1 MSTHPDPLIARATAL
16 ATFAHEGQERDDG
29 GGPYIRHPARV
40 AATLAKHFPADH
52 ALVAAAWCH
61 DVLEDCPQISADQL
75 RAAIGDD
82 ALALVREVTN
92 PSKGFPD
99 LPRAER
105 KAMDRAHIAVISRR
119 AKLIKLADR
128 ADNLREGASCPDKAW
143 LATYVAE
150 SRLLLDVLKGTDEA
164 LESDFTVALDRAAHT
179 TNGFR

>member
-1 MSTHPDPLIARATAL
+1 MSTSLSPAITRASSFATA
-16 ATFAHEGQERDDG
+16 AHAGQERDDG

-40 AATLAKHFPADH
+40 AAALARRFPDDH
-52 ALVAAAWCH
+52 DLIAAAWCH
-61 DVLEDCPQISADQL
+61 DVLEDCPQVTEAEL

-128 ADNLREGASCPDKAW
+128 ADNLGEGAGCPDKAW
-143 LATYVAE
+143 LATYVGE
-150 SRLLLDVLKGTDEA
+150 SRALAEVLRGTDPLLEA
-164 LESDFTVALDRAAHT
+164 DLAAALDHAARSAA
-179 TNGFR
+179 GA

>member
-1 MSTHPDPLIARATAL
+1 MSTSTHPLILSASAL
-16 ATFAHEGQERDDG
+16 ATVAHEGQERDDD

-40 AATLAKHFPADH
+40 AATLARHFPADH

-61 DVLEDCPQISADQL
+61 DVLEDCPQIGVDEL

-105 KAMDRAHIAVISRR
+105 KAMDRAHIAVISTR

-128 ADNLREGASCPDKAW
+128 ADNLREGAGCPDKAW
-143 LATYVAE
+143 LATYVGE
-150 SRLLLDVLKGTDEA
+150 SRTLAEVLRGTHPPLEA
-164 LESDFTVALDRAAHT
+164 ELADALDQAARSAA
-179 TNGFR
+179 GA

>member
-1 MSTHPDPLIARATAL
+1 MSTHINSLTSRASVL

-40 AATLAKHFPADH
+40 ATTLARHFPTDH

-61 DVLEDCPQISADQL
+61 DVIEDCPQISADTL
-75 RAAIGDD
+75 REAIGDD

-92 PSKGFPD
+92 PSKNFPD

-105 KAMDRAHIAVISRR
+105 KAMDRAHIAMISRR

-128 ADNLREGASCPDKAW
+128 ADNLTEGATSPDKAW
-143 LATYVAE
+143 IATYVAE
-150 SRLLLDVLKGTDEA
+150 SRSLAEVLHGTHPPLEA
-164 LESDFTVALDRAAHT
+164 ELAAALDHAARSAA
-179 TNGFR
+179 GI

>member
-1 MSTHPDPLIARATAL
+1 MSTHTNPLITRAAAL
-16 ATFAHEGQERDDG
+16 ATLAHEGQERDDG

-40 AATLAKHFPADH
+40 AATLAKHFPDDH

-61 DVLEDCPQISADQL
+61 DVIEDCPQITVDAL

-82 ALALVREVTN
+82 ALALVQEVTN

-105 KAMDRAHIAVISRR
+105 KSMDRAHIAVISRR

-128 ADNLREGASCPDKAW
+128 ADNLTDGAKSPDKAW
-143 LATYVAE
+143 IATYVAE
-150 SRLLLDVLKGTDEA
+150 SRLLAEVLKGTDERLEDELAIA
-164 LESDFTVALDRAAHT
+164 LEKAARAA
-179 TNGFR
+179 GG

>member
-1 MSTHPDPLIARATAL
+1 MPTNANPLIARATAL
-16 ATFAHEGQERDDG
+16 ATTAHAGQERDDG

-52 ALVAAAWCH
+52 ALIAAAWCH
-61 DVLEDCPQISADQL
+61 DVLEDCPQISADEL

-105 KAMDRAHIAVISRR
+105 KAMDRAHIAVISKR

-128 ADNLREGASCPDKAW
+128 ADNLREGAGSPDKAW
-143 LATYVAE
+143 IATYVGE
-150 SRLLLDVLKGTDEA
+150 SRDLAEVLHNIHPLLEA
-164 LESDFTVALDRAAHT
+164 ELAAAIENAAHSAA
-179 TNGFR
+179 GA